1 MIKYLEKKYAL
12 SEQGAKDYIKAVI
25 AGVVV
30 NLVKMAPAGILFMLV
45 SDLLGERSYPVWAYV
60 CGILGILAVM
70 YVVNY
75 VQYNCDYL
83 NTYKESAVR
92 RITLAER
99 MRKLPLS
106 YFGKKDLSD
115 LTTRIMRDCATIESS
130 FSHFYPEFTSSLIST
145 VIIATA
151 LIAYNWRMGLAAVWV
166 LPVSLLIVALSDKAQ
181 NRFNKRKLQADLAT
195 SDGIQEYLECMRDLR
210 ACDASDRY
218 LEGLDG
224 KIDVAEK
231 RHIAA
236 ELGVAVF
243 VVSAQLLLKFGIAT
257 TALAGGIL
265 LARGQLDALT
275 FFMYLMVVSRIYDPM
290 CTSLQNLAAI
300 ISCRVNIGRMK
311 EIYDTPLQEGS
322 KEFSPDGYDIVFDNV
337 RFSYNDGEQVLDGVS
352 FTADQ
357 GKITALIGPSGGGKS
372 TVAKLAARFWDV
384 QGGKITVG
392 GKDISRVDPETL
404 LGSYSIVFQDVTL
417 FNNTVKENIRIGK
430 KGATDEEVFAAA
442 EAAQCTEF
450 IRKLPRGW
458 DTDIGENGSKLSG
471 GERQRISIARALLK
485 DAPIVLL
492 DEATASLDVEN
503 ETHLQRALSYLIK
516 DKTVIV
522 IAHRMRTVA
531 GADKLVVLD
540 GGRVAEQ
547 GSPRELEGKPD
558 GVYARMKKLQM
569 NG

>member
-1 MIKYLEKKYAL
+1 M
-12 SEQGAKDYIKAVI
+12 
-25 AGVVV
+25 
-30 NLVKMAPAGILFMLV
+30 
-45 SDLLGERSYPVWAYV
+45 
-60 CGILGILAVM
+60 
-70 YVVNY
+70 
-75 VQYNCDYL
+75 
-83 NTYKESAVR
+83 
-92 RITLAER
+92 
-99 MRKLPLS
+99 
-106 YFGKKDLSD
+106 
-115 LTTRIMRDCATIESS
+115 
-130 FSHFYPEFTSSLIST
+130 
-145 VIIATA
+145 
-151 LIAYNWRMGLAAVWV
+151 
-166 LPVSLLIVALSDKAQ
+166 
-181 NRFNKRKLQADLAT
+181 
-195 SDGIQEYLECMRDLR
+195 
-210 ACDASDRY
+210 
-218 LEGLDG
+218 
-224 KIDVAEK
+224 
-231 RHIAA
+231 
-236 ELGVAVF
+236 
-243 VVSAQLLLKFGIAT
+243 
-257 TALAGGIL
+257 
-265 LARGQLDALT
+265 
-275 FFMYLMVVSRIYDPM
+275 
-290 CTSLQNLAAI
+290 
-300 ISCRVNIGRMK
+300 
-311 EIYDTPLQEGS
+311 
-322 KEFSPDGYDIVFDNV
+322 
-337 RFSYNDGEQVLDGVS
+337 LDGVS

-492 DEATASLDVEN
+492 DEATASLDVES
-503 ETHLQRALSYLIK
+503 ETHLQRALSRLIK

-558 GVYARMKKLQM
+558 GIYARMKKLQM